1 LSEQDNIWEGAAC
14 AETTTVAGFHL
25 QIHDPDLW
33 FEAYFEKQAK
43 AVCATCPIR
52 QKCLEYAISNK
63 ETEGVW
69 GGLSGPERLKLTNKG
84 K

>member
-1 LSEQDNIWEGAAC
+1 MSEQENIWEGAAC

-33 FEAYFEKQAK
+33 FEAYFENQAK
-43 AVCATCPIR
+43 AVCASCSIR
-52 QKCLEYAISNK
+52 QKCLEYAITNK

>member
-1 LSEQDNIWEGAAC
+1 MSEQENIWEGAAC

-33 FEAYFEKQAK
+33 FEAYFENQAK
-43 AVCATCPIR
+43 AVCASCSIR
-52 QKCLEYAISNK
+52 QKCLEYAITNK
-63 ETEGVW
+63 ETEGIW